1 MNEITRTDAAAD
13 QLHDESIVIT
23 AHDHMMGPHDFV
35 DMKDGGVTV
44 KMLHMTVD
52 VAIFDHP
59 VKCKKSITNFEGWT
73 KEAMLAVDWILGQI
87 ENSNGGIRLITS
99 AQDVLD
105 AKRDGSIGVVMG
117 FEGGKV
123 LEGRIEVLRNLYRLG
138 VRFLQF
144 TWAYDNQLSGAMG
157 SPDKGLTDFGKFVVQ
172 EMNRLGMLI
181 DISHIS
187 PLAMQEIFELSTK
200 PVVLSHGAAKRYS
213 DDGCNLDDGQIKQL
227 ADKGGVLGVHFCS
240 HIINDAYYPVKKQAP
255 IDDLIRQ
262 IDYIA
267 DVGGI
272 DCVALGP
279 DFFPVTT
286 NYVTNS
292 QAEWLTYTQGL
303 ENIKKMRNLTRA
315 LVAKG
320 YKEEAIQ
327 KILGGNLLRVFGD
340 VFGGAKQEAVRS
352 VDSERRN
359 EWTAGAR

>member
-1 MNEITRTDAAAD
+1 MDETINTEVLAD
-13 QLHDESIVIT
+13 QLHDDSVVII
-23 AHDHMMGPHDFV
+23 AHDHMMDPHSFV

-59 VKCKKSITNFEGWT
+59 VKYHKSITNFEGWT
-73 KEAMLAVDWILGQI
+73 REAMLTVDWILGQI
-87 ENSNGGIRLITS
+87 ENSNGAIRLVRN

-105 AKRDGSIGVVMG
+105 AKRDGSIGVLMG

-123 LEGRIEVLRNLYRLG
+123 LEANIETLRNLWRLG

-144 TWAYDNQLSGAMG
+144 TWAYDNQLSASMS
-157 SPDKGLTDFGKFVVQ
+157 SPEKGLTDFGKFVVQ

-187 PLAMQEIFELSTK
+187 PRAIQEIMELSTK

-213 DDGCNLDDGQIKQL
+213 DNGCNLDDDQIRAL

-240 HIINDAYYPVKKQAP
+240 HIVNDAYYPVKKQAP
-255 IDDLIRQ
+255 IDDVVRQ

-267 DVGGI
+267 DIGGI
-272 DCVALGP
+272 DVVGIGP

-286 NYVTNS
+286 NYVTNT
-292 QAEWLTYTQGL
+292 QADWLTYAQGL
-303 ENIKKMRNLTRA
+303 ENISKMRNLTRA
-315 LVAKG
+315 LVARG
-320 YKEEAIQ
+320 YKEEAIR
-327 KILGGNLLRVFGD
+327 KILGGNLLRVFGE
-340 VFGGAKQEAVRS
+340 VFGG
-352 VDSERRN
+352 
-359 EWTAGAR
+359 